1 MKDLLTDI
9 TGMVGLAGISVGA
22 GMAELWVGIV
32 VGGICLLFVSN
43 RMGARK

>member
-9 TGMVGLAGISVGA
+9 TGLAGFAAISVGA

-32 VGGICLLFVSN
+32 VGGLCLVFVSK
-43 RMGARK
+43 RMEARK